1 MLERFFKLKANNTT
15 VKVEVLAGIT
25 TFMTMAY
32 IIALN
37 PNLLTGFGAGGA
49 TCPTDGT
56 GGLWN
61 AVFLATVLSSAAGTL
76 IMALLA
82 NKPFALAPGMGLNSY
97 FASVVVAICSAA
109 GYTSYEKGFGAALSI
124 ILISGILFTILTLL
138 KVREKIVD
146 AIPLAVRLG
155 IPAGIGMM
163 LIHIGLTTNW
173 SIYDD
178 KGNLYTMLD
187 TFFNAGPSDTKKAM
201 GPELYKLMVIG
212 VIATFVGIIV
222 IAALSHKKIK
232 ASILLGMIASTIIYW
247 AGEFIFLDVNPFN
260 ALKGRTWLPPFKDM
274 AHYTLFKFDFSGLFE
289 IGVFSAVMTIIT
301 FCMVDMFDTI
311 GTLYGTA
318 KKANMLDESGNMPGM
333 NKAMLSDSLATCV
346 GACTGTSTV
355 TTFIESASGVEAGGR
370 TGLTSLV
377 TGLLFLACMF
387 IAPIAGIIPAP
398 ATSAALV
405 YVGFLMISSL
415 KEVDYS
421 DMASAAPVALLLMF
435 MTITGSVGNGIG
447 IGLISY
453 SLIKLFT
460 GRGKEVS
467 VLTYVLAVL
476 FIAKFFI
483 TF

>member
-37 PNLLTGFGAGGA
+37 PNLLTGFGVGGA

-97 FASVVVAICSAA
+97 LASVVVAICSAA

-138 KVREKIVD
+138 KIREKIVD

-201 GPELYKLMVIG
+201 GPELYKLMV
-212 VIATFVGIIV
+212 
-222 IAALSHKKIK
+222 
-232 ASILLGMIASTIIYW
+232 
-247 AGEFIFLDVNPFN
+247 
-260 ALKGRTWLPPFKDM
+260 
-274 AHYTLFKFDFSGLFE
+274 
-289 IGVFSAVMTIIT
+289 
-301 FCMVDMFDTI
+301 
-311 GTLYGTA
+311 
-318 KKANMLDESGNMPGM
+318 
-333 NKAMLSDSLATCV
+333 
-346 GACTGTSTV
+346 
-355 TTFIESASGVEAGGR
+355 
-370 TGLTSLV
+370 
-377 TGLLFLACMF
+377 
-387 IAPIAGIIPAP
+387 
-398 ATSAALV
+398 
-405 YVGFLMISSL
+405 
-415 KEVDYS
+415 
-421 DMASAAPVALLLMF
+421 
-435 MTITGSVGNGIG
+435 SV
-447 IGLISY
+447 
-453 SLIKLFT
+453 
-460 GRGKEVS
+460 
-467 VLTYVLAVL
+467 
-476 FIAKFFI
+476 
-483 TF
+483 

>member
-247 AGEFIFLDVNPFN
+247 AGEFIFLDVNPFD

>member
-37 PNLLTGFGAGGA
+37 PNLLTGFGKGVT

-178 KGNLYTMLD
+178 EGNLYTMLD

-247 AGEFIFLDVNPFN
+247 AGEFIFLDVNPFD

>member
-1 MLERFFKLKANNTT
+1 
-15 VKVEVLAGIT
+15 
-25 TFMTMAY
+25 
-32 IIALN
+32 
-37 PNLLTGFGAGGA
+37 
-49 TCPTDGT
+49 
-56 GGLWN
+56 
-61 AVFLATVLSSAAGTL
+61 
-76 IMALLA
+76 
-82 NKPFALAPGMGLNSY
+82 
-97 FASVVVAICSAA
+97 
-109 GYTSYEKGFGAALSI
+109 
-124 ILISGILFTILTLL
+124 
-138 KVREKIVD
+138 
-146 AIPLAVRLG
+146 
-155 IPAGIGMM
+155 
-163 LIHIGLTTNW
+163 
-173 SIYDD
+173 
-178 KGNLYTMLD
+178 
-187 TFFNAGPSDTKKAM
+187 
-201 GPELYKLMVIG
+201 
-212 VIATFVGIIV
+212 
-222 IAALSHKKIK
+222 
-232 ASILLGMIASTIIYW
+232 
-247 AGEFIFLDVNPFN
+247 
-260 ALKGRTWLPPFKDM
+260 
-274 AHYTLFKFDFSGLFE
+274 
-289 IGVFSAVMTIIT
+289 MTIIT

-435 MTITGSVGNGIG
+435 MTITGSVCNGIG

>member
-49 TCPTDGT
+49 ACPTDGT

-124 ILISGILFTILTLL
+124 ILISGILFTVLTLL

-173 SIYDD
+173 SIYDEE
-178 KGNLYTMLD
+178 GNLYTMLD

-232 ASILLGMIASTIIYW
+232 ASILLGMVASTIIYW
-247 AGEFIFLDVNPFN
+247 VGEFIFLDVNPFD
-260 ALKGRTWLPPFKDM
+260 ALKDRTWLPPFKDM

>member
-37 PNLLTGFGAGGA
+37 HNLLTGFGVGGA

-138 KVREKIVD
+138 KIREKIVD

-163 LIHIGLTTNW
+163 LIHIGLTANW

-178 KGNLYTMLD
+178 KGNLYT
-187 TFFNAGPSDTKKAM
+187 
-201 GPELYKLMVIG
+201 I
-212 VIATFVGIIV
+212 
-222 IAALSHKKIK
+222 
-232 ASILLGMIASTIIYW
+232 
-247 AGEFIFLDVNPFN
+247 
-260 ALKGRTWLPPFKDM
+260 
-274 AHYTLFKFDFSGLFE
+274 
-289 IGVFSAVMTIIT
+289 
-301 FCMVDMFDTI
+301 
-311 GTLYGTA
+311 
-318 KKANMLDESGNMPGM
+318 
-333 NKAMLSDSLATCV
+333 
-346 GACTGTSTV
+346 
-355 TTFIESASGVEAGGR
+355 
-370 TGLTSLV
+370 
-377 TGLLFLACMF
+377 
-387 IAPIAGIIPAP
+387 
-398 ATSAALV
+398 
-405 YVGFLMISSL
+405 
-415 KEVDYS
+415 
-421 DMASAAPVALLLMF
+421 
-435 MTITGSVGNGIG
+435 
-447 IGLISY
+447 
-453 SLIKLFT
+453 
-460 GRGKEVS
+460 
-467 VLTYVLAVL
+467 
-476 FIAKFFI
+476 
-483 TF
+483 